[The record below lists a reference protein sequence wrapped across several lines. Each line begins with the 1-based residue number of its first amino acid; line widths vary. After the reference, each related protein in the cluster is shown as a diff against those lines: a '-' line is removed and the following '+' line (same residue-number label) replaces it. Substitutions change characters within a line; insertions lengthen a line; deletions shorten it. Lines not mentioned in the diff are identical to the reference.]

1 MQNFQDWLRRRA
13 QLPHL
18 SLKKKKKKKKKKEKK
33 VCCFKDFQSSER
45 NLRIFMFSDMFGMIY
60 RSTPLLN
67 TWSANTTTTYS
78 IAQF

>member
-1 MQNFQDWLRRRA
+1 MHRHEKFQDWLRRRA

-18 SLKKKKKKKKKKEKK
+18 SQKKRKKKEEI
-33 VCCFKDFQSSER
+33 VLIQRFSVFRTQFE
-45 NLRIFMFSDMFGMIY
+45 IFMFSDMFGMIY

-67 TWSANTTTTYS
+67 TWSANTATTYS